1 MPVSETNITSS
12 VIIRSN
18 KILRNGD
25 VVFESLIDG
34 LEFLR
39 EAYEEGLKID
49 YPKFYKMDVL
59 GKLGI
64 IATDVLLKDFD
75 FAKYKS
81 EEVGIVLSNKNA
93 SIEADI
99 NYFET
104 ARTFPS
110 PALFVYTLPNIVI
123 GEISI
128 RYKFKGENAFF
139 VSEGFDA
146 DWLYFYVNDI
156 ISRGLKAC
164 ICGWV
169 EASENNF
176 DVCIFL
182 VETSPTLQN
191 GMLFDPNNLKDI
203 YSGNNL
209 YLVT

>member
-1 MPVSETNITSS
+1 MFTSQIIS
-12 VIIRSN
+12 HVVIRNN
-18 KILRNGD
+18 KILRNGNI
-25 VVFESLIDG
+25 VFESKITG
-34 LEFLR
+34 NEFLR

-75 FAKYKS
+75 IEKYNP

-139 VSEGFDA
+139 VSDSFDA
-146 DWLYFYVNDI
+146 DWLYFYVNDLMQQNK
-156 ISRGLKAC
+156 LKAC
-164 ICGWV
+164 ICGWI
-169 EASENNF
+169 ESTNDEHE
-176 DVCIFL
+176 VCLFL
-182 VETSPTLQN
+182 VEREENKNALNFTSE
-191 GMLFDPNNLKDI
+191 NLKEI
-203 YSGNNL
+203 YGL
-209 YLVT
+209 K

>member
-1 MPVSETNITSS
+1 MKRGLNICSS
-12 VIIRSN
+12 VLIRN
-18 KILRNGD
+18 RKILRNRKAIL
-25 VVFESLIDG
+25 ESSNSG

-64 IATDVLLKDFD
+64 IASDVLLKEFD
-75 FAKYKS
+75 FNKYKPD
-81 EEVGIVLSNKNA
+81 EVGIVLSNKNA
-93 SIEADI
+93 SIEADV

-139 VSEGFDA
+139 VSEAFDA
-146 DWLYFYVNDI
+146 DWLHFYVNDLFEN
-156 ISRGLKAC
+156 GKLKAC
-164 ICGWV
+164 VCGWV
-169 EASENNF
+169 ESTNEDHDACLFLIEKEQIENGLNF
-176 DVCIFL
+176 TP
-182 VETSPTLQN
+182 E
-191 GMLFDPNNLKDI
+191 NLKELF
-203 YSGNNL
+203 SFK
-209 YLVT
+209 V